1 MIEGAGTVDRILTVL
16 RAAAEPTRLR
26 LLALLAEAELTV
38 SELTQVLG
46 QSQPRISRH
55 LKLMSEAGLLE
66 RHQEGSW
73 AFFRLVG
80 EGAAA
85 GLARSLVAALP
96 ADDQTLQR
104 DRARLAEIRR
114 ARAEAASAYFRASA
128 PEWHRIRSLHVDDGE
143 VESALLGAIEPDGHG
158 GLLDIGTGT
167 GRMLE
172 LFGPKI
178 ERGLGVDAS
187 REMLAVARAN
197 LDKAG
202 LRHCSVRLADMY
214 ALPIADRSFEQVVI
228 HQVLHYAERPDRA
241 TAEAARVLAPGGRL
255 AIVDFAPH
263 ELEELRRDHAH
274 RRLGFADTEIQA
286 WLRAAGLA
294 PETPIHLA
302 GRPLTVGIW
311 LGRRPAE
318 PQSMRRPR
326 ASPANDPA
334 RAAFGGPR

>member
-1 MIEGAGTVDRILTVL
+1 MNDDTDTVDRVLTIL
-16 RAAAEPTRLR
+16 RASAEPTRLR

-55 LKLMSEAGLLE
+55 LKLMGEAGLLE

-85 GLARSLVAALP
+85 GLARGLVAALP
-96 ADDQTLQR
+96 AEDPILHR
-104 DRARLAEIRR
+104 DRTRLAEIRR
-114 ARAEAASAYFRASA
+114 TRAEAASAYFRASA
-128 PEWHRIRSLHVDDGE
+128 PEWHRIRSLHVDEGE
-143 VESALLGAIEPDGHG
+143 VESALLQALELDGHG
-158 GLLDIGTGT
+158 NLLDIGTGT

-172 LFGPKI
+172 LFGPKV

-187 REMLAVARAN
+187 REMLALARAN

-202 LRHCSVRLADMY
+202 LRHCSVRHADMY
-214 ALPIADRSFEQVVI
+214 TLPLADRSFDHVLI
-228 HQVLHYAERPDRA
+228 HQVLHYAERPDQA
-241 TAEAARVLAPGGRL
+241 AAEAARVLAPGGRL

-263 ELEELRRDHAH
+263 ELEDLRRDHAH
-274 RRLGFADTEIQA
+274 RRLGFSDAEIQA

-294 PETPIHLA
+294 PEAPIHLP

-318 PQSMRRPR
+318 SQSLRRPR
-326 ASPANDPA
+326 TPPANDPDRTA
-334 RAAFGGPR
+334 LGGPR

>member
-1 MIEGAGTVDRILTVL
+1 MDRILTIL
-16 RAAAEPTRLR
+16 RASAEPTRLR

-55 LKLMSEAGLLE
+55 LKLMGEAGLLE

-85 GLARSLVAALP
+85 GLARELVAALP
-96 ADDQTLQR
+96 ADDPTLQR
-104 DRARLAEIRR
+104 DLARLAEIRR

-128 PEWHRIRSLHVDDGE
+128 PEWHRIRSLHVDDRE
-143 VESALLGAIEPDGHG
+143 VESALLQALAPDGHG
-158 GLLDIGTGT
+158 GLLDVGTGT

-172 LFGPKI
+172 LFGPRI

-187 REMLAVARAN
+187 REMLAVARTN

-202 LRHCSVRLADMY
+202 LRHCSVRHADMY
-214 ALPIADRSFEQVVI
+214 TLPIADRSFEIVLI
-228 HQVLHYAERPDRA
+228 HQVLHYAERPDLA

-274 RRLGFADTEIQA
+274 RRLGFADAEIQG
-286 WLRAAGLA
+286 WLKAAGLA
-294 PETPIHLA
+294 PEAPVLLP

-318 PQSMRRPR
+318 PQTLRRSRGTPVGEPVR
-326 ASPANDPA
+326 AEAGES
-334 RAAFGGPR
+334 R

>member
-1 MIEGAGTVDRILTVL
+1 MIEGVGIVDRILTIL

-55 LKLMSEAGLLE
+55 LKLMGEAGLLE

-85 GLARSLVAALP
+85 GLARELVAALP
-96 ADDQTLQR
+96 AEDSTLQR
-104 DRARLAEIRR
+104 DHARLTEIRR

-143 VESALLGAIEPDGHG
+143 VESALLQALGPDGHG
-158 GLLDIGTGT
+158 GLLDVGTGT

-202 LRHCSVRLADMY
+202 LRHCSVRHADMY
-214 ALPIADRSFEQVVI
+214 TLPIPDRSFELVVI
-228 HQVLHYAERPDRA
+228 HQVLHYAERPDLA

-274 RRLGFADTEIQA
+274 RRLGFADAEIQA
-286 WLRAAGLA
+286 WLKAAGLS
-294 PETPIHLA
+294 PETPIHLP

-318 PQSMRRPR
+318 PQSLRRPR
-326 ASPANDPA
+326 TTPANDPA
-334 RAAFGGPR
+334 RVALGES

>member
-1 MIEGAGTVDRILTVL
+1 VDRILTIL

-55 LKLMSEAGLLE
+55 LKLMGEAGLLE
-66 RHQEGSW
+66 RYQEGSW
-73 AFFRLVG
+73 AFFRLAG
-80 EGAAA
+80 GGSAP
-85 GLARSLVAALP
+85 GLARELVAALP
-96 ADDQTLQR
+96 AEDPTLQR
-104 DRARLAEIRR
+104 DRARLQEIRR
-114 ARAEAASAYFRASA
+114 GRAEAASAYFRVNA
-128 PEWHRIRSLHVDDGE
+128 PDWHRIRSLHIDEAE
-143 VESALLGAIEPDGHG
+143 VESAVVRALEPDGHG

-178 ERGLGVDAS
+178 ERGLGIDAS

-214 ALPIADRSFEQVVI
+214 TLPIADRSFEHVII
-228 HQVLHYAERPDRA
+228 HQVLHYSERPDLA
-241 TAEAARVLAPGGRL
+241 VAEAARVLAPGGRL
-255 AIVDFAPH
+255 VIVDFAPH
-263 ELEELRRDHAH
+263 DLEELRQNHAH
-274 RRLGFADTEIQA
+274 RRLGFSDSEIQG
-286 WLRAAGLA
+286 WLKAAGLA
-294 PETPIHLA
+294 VEPPVHLV

-318 PQSMRRPR
+318 PQSLRRPR
-326 ASPANDPA
+326 GSPANDPA
-334 RAAFGGPR
+334 RSLQGEQR

>member
-1 MIEGAGTVDRILTVL
+1 VDRILTIL

-55 LKLMSEAGLLE
+55 LKLMGEAGLLE
-66 RHQEGSW
+66 RYQEGSW

-80 EGAAA
+80 GGAAA
-85 GLARSLVAALP
+85 GLARELVAALP
-96 ADDQTLQR
+96 TEDPTLQR
-104 DRARLAEIRR
+104 DRARLQEIRR
-114 ARAEAASAYFRASA
+114 GRAEAASAYFRVNA
-128 PEWHRIRSLHVDDGE
+128 PDWHRIRSLHIDEGE
-143 VESALLGAIEPDGHG
+143 VESALAQALELDGQG

-172 LFGPKI
+172 LFGSKI
-178 ERGLGVDAS
+178 ERGLGIDAS

-214 ALPIADRSFEQVVI
+214 TLPIADRSFEHVII
-228 HQVLHYAERPDRA
+228 HQVLHYSERPDQA
-241 TAEAARVLAPGGRL
+241 AAEAARVLAPGGRL

-263 ELEELRRDHAH
+263 DLEELRQDHAH
-274 RRLGFADTEIQA
+274 RRLGFSDAEIRG
-286 WLRAAGLA
+286 WLKAAGLA
-294 PETPIHLA
+294 PEPPIHLA

-311 LGRRPAE
+311 VGRRPAE
-318 PQSMRRPR
+318 SQSGRRPR
-326 ASPANDPA
+326 SSPANDPA
-334 RAAFGGPR
+334 RNAQGE

>member
-1 MIEGAGTVDRILTVL
+1 MDRILTIL
-16 RAAAEPTRLR
+16 RASAEPTRLR

-55 LKLMSEAGLLE
+55 LKLMGEAGLLE

-85 GLARSLVAALP
+85 GLARELVAALP
-96 ADDQTLQR
+96 ADDSTLQR
-104 DRARLAEIRR
+104 DRSRLSEIRR
-114 ARAEAASAYFRASA
+114 TRAEAASAYFRASA

-143 VESALLGAIEPDGHG
+143 VESALLQSLAPDGHG
-158 GLLDIGTGT
+158 GLLDVGTGT

-172 LFGPKI
+172 LFGPRI

-202 LRHCSVRLADMY
+202 LRHCSVRHADMY
-214 ALPIADRSFEQVVI
+214 TLPIADRSFEIVLI
-228 HQVLHYAERPDRA
+228 HQVLHYAERPDLA

-255 AIVDFAPH
+255 AVVDFAPH
-263 ELEELRRDHAH
+263 QLEELRRDHAH
-274 RRLGFADTEIQA
+274 RRLGFADAEIQG
-286 WLRAAGLA
+286 WLKSAGLSPEA
-294 PETPIHLA
+294 PVHLP

-318 PQSMRRPR
+318 PQTLRRSRGTPLCE
-326 ASPANDPA
+326 PA
-334 RAAFGGPR
+334 RAAPGDSR